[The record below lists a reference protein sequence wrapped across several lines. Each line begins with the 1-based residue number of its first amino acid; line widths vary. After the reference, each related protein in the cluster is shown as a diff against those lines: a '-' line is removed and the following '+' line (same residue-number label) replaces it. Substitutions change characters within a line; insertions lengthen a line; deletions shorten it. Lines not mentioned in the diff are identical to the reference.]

1 MGREGENHK
10 PQVLRRESSTL
21 VNTVARESCK
31 EWSVEELCARAQR
44 VGEEGKERR

>member
-31 EWSVEELCARAQR
+31 ERAVCAHPK
-44 VGEEGKERR
+44 GEEGKERR